1 LDLFINIC
9 VVNLVCMF
17 FLDEQLYCDLM
28 RMKYGTTNII
38 RDTTGMGFTGVKPV
52 PKAFPQ
58 NYFIS
63 DFILSR
69 IMSCIHTVYEQLM
82 FMPL

>member
-1 LDLFINIC
+1 
-9 VVNLVCMF
+9 
-17 FLDEQLYCDLM
+17 M
-28 RMKYGTTNII
+28 RMIYGTTNII
-38 RDTTGMGFTGVKPV
+38 GGATGMEFTGVKPA

-58 NYFIS
+58 NYLFS
-63 DFILSR
+63 DFILSL